1 MDSLNEEEM
10 EFAKKGFVI
19 DAIKAYRTRTNAS
32 LLDGK
37 TIVENYL
44 AKFAPTAVL
53 KLSYQ
58 PIDISTRVERVTRVA
73 LLPQASARARVMA
86 AIDELL
92 HMQGLR
98 SNEHPEMHIS
108 FEASKD

>member
-1 MDSLNEEEM
+1 MDALNEEEKGY
-10 EFAKKGFVI
+10 AKKGYVI

-32 LLDGK
+32 LLDAK
-37 TIVENYL
+37 TLVEGYL

-58 PIDISTRVERVTRVA
+58 PVNIGTRVERVTRVA
-73 LLPQASARARVMA
+73 LLPQAMARARVMA

-92 HMQGLR
+92 HMQGLH